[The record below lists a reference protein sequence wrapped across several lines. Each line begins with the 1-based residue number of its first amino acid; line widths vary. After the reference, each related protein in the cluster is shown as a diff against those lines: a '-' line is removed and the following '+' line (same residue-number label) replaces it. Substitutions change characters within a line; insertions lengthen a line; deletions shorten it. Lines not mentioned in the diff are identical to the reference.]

1 MSCRWPADGL
11 EGRQVAFSVLDQLEL
26 GSRLVIPVGSPYQQ
40 LLKVFLA
47 TPEGPADF
55 AVVPCRFVPLVA
67 DG

>member
-1 MSCRWPADGL
+1 
-11 EGRQVAFSVLDQLEL
+11 
-26 GSRLVIPVGSPYQQ
+26 VIPVGSPYQQ
-40 LLKVFLA
+40 VLKVFLQ